1 MTQHI
6 LIATHTEELE
16 YDPAKVLAF
25 LGRNPD
31 VNLYGATRDEDKIIM
46 AFQALNGSAYTDE
59 ALFASLANDDYGC
72 ELVEREEDE

>member
-25 LGRNPD
+25 LDRNPD
-31 VNLYGATRDEDKIIM
+31 VNLYGATKDEDRIIL
-46 AFQALNGSAYTDE
+46 AFQALNGATYTDE
-59 ALFASLANDDYGC
+59 ALFASLNDDYGC
-72 ELVEREEDE
+72 ELTQREEDD